1 MRLTET
7 PYKLSLMYFL
17 HIAQNDEYSVIDLDY
32 ENTILAKS

>member
-17 HIAQNDEYSVIDLDY
+17 HIAQNDEYTDLYIDY
-32 ENTILAKS
+32 GKTIQEKS